1 MPWSFRIVVIKHLL
15 CCSSLSGR
23 RTRCMHTLARIPRC
37 LDRRHHAPAGPI
49 FSTLTWGMFD
59 AGFWECYVILYLS
72 LTEQTVLSGLLGVA
86 IVSQLQRNTLIE
98 QMICPSIAR
107 RGLSI
112 CSDAHILIRE
122 KATFPSSQNSLS
134 WLDHRQDSSVLLFW
148 LVVSAKRRGVALRA
162 FRRTVREG
170 GSDSLERHPR
180 QITDF
185 KNSNGWVLF

>member
-1 MPWSFRIVVIKHLL
+1 
-15 CCSSLSGR
+15 
-23 RTRCMHTLARIPRC
+23 
-37 LDRRHHAPAGPI
+37 
-49 FSTLTWGMFD
+49 MFD

-134 WLDHRQDSSVLLFW
+134 
-148 LVVSAKRRGVALRA
+148 
-162 FRRTVREG
+162 
-170 GSDSLERHPR
+170 
-180 QITDF
+180 
-185 KNSNGWVLF
+185 